1 MAGIW
6 LIYTKLQNNLTLLIQ
21 TEKMLNLVL
30 FGPPGAGKG
39 TQSDKIIKTYDLEH
53 LSTGEILRAEIA
65 TESELGQIAKSF
77 IDKGELVSDE
87 IVINMVKSKI
97 TTEKNETGYIFDG
110 FPRTVKQ
117 AEELD
122 KILAGVNA
130 QISGII
136 ALDVDQQELEK
147 RLATRSKVSGRS
159 DDTNMSIIRN
169 RLDIYNRTTLPVL
182 DFYKKQGKL
191 QLIDGMGTIEE
202 IFLRIKSAIEKVK

>member
-1 MAGIW
+1 
-6 LIYTKLQNNLTLLIQ
+6 
-21 TEKMLNLVL
+21 MLNLVL

-39 TQSDKIIKTYDLEH
+39 TQSDKIIRTYKLQH

-65 TESELGQIAKSF
+65 TQSELGKIAASF

-87 IVINMVKSKI
+87 IVIDMVKSKI
-97 TTEKNETGYIFDG
+97 TVEKNETGYIFDG

-122 KILAGVNA
+122 KILEEVNSH
-130 QISGII
+130 ISVTI

-147 RLATRSKVSGRS
+147 RLAARAKVSGRS

-169 RLDIYNRTTLPVL
+169 RLDIYNKTTLPVL

-191 QLIDGMGTIEE
+191 QMIDGMGTIDE
-202 IFLRIKSAIEKVK
+202 IFGRIQKVIEKFE